1 MSETVISVSHIAK
14 SFGAA
19 QAVRDVSFD
28 VNRGEVFGLLGP
40 NGAGK
45 TTTIRMV
52 LDIFR
57 PDAGKITV
65 LGGAMDETR
74 KNRIGYMPEERG
86 LYKDLRIEECVVYL
100 AQLKGVPKD
109 EARRRAAQYFDRL
122 DLATHKKK
130 KINDL
135 SRGMQ
140 QKVQIIATLI
150 HQPDLIII
158 DEPFANLD
166 PVNTRLAQDLL
177 LGERDRGATIVMST
191 HLMFQVEE
199 LCDRIVIINKGQ
211 NVLYGKVDEIR
222 RTYSDNAIRVTAQ
235 GEMPQLEGVMEL
247 SRKGN
252 TRALSLPSSMPAR
265 EFMRI
270 LAETPNLNVEQFEL
284 ALPTMD
290 DVFVKVVQGAT
301 VPLPPGGVG
310 GGVS

>member
-1 MSETVISVSHIAK
+1 MPENVISVSHIAK
-14 SFGAA
+14 SFGSA

-28 VNRGEVFGLLGP
+28 VNKGEVFGLLGP

-45 TTTIRMV
+45 TTTIRMI

-57 PDAGKITV
+57 PDTGNIAV
-65 LGGAMDETR
+65 LGGPMDDAR

-86 LYKDLRIEECVVYL
+86 LYKDMRIEECVVYL

-109 EARRRAAQYFDRL
+109 EARRRASQYFDRL
-122 DLATHKKK
+122 DLAAHKKK

-166 PVNTRLAQDLL
+166 PVNTRIVQDLL
-177 LGERDRGATIVMST
+177 LGERERGATIVMST

-235 GEMPQLEGVMEL
+235 GEMPQIDGMMEL

-252 TRALSLPSSMPAR
+252 TRTLSLPPALPPR

-290 DVFVKVVQGAT
+290 DVFVKVVQG
-301 VPLPPGGVG
+301 VQ
-310 GGVS
+310 S

>member
-1 MSETVISVSHIAK
+1 MLENVISVSHIAK
-14 SFGAA
+14 SFGSA

-28 VNRGEVFGLLGP
+28 VNKGEVFGLLGP

-45 TTTIRMV
+45 TTTIRMI

-57 PDAGKITV
+57 PDTGNIAV
-65 LGGAMDETR
+65 LGGPMDDAR

-86 LYKDLRIEECVVYL
+86 LYKDMRIEECVVYL

-109 EARRRAAQYFDRL
+109 EARRRASQYFDRL
-122 DLATHKKK
+122 DLAAHKKK

-166 PVNTRLAQDLL
+166 PVNTRIVQDLL
-177 LGERDRGATIVMST
+177 LGERERGATIVMST

-235 GEMPQLEGVMEL
+235 GEMPQIDGMMEL

-252 TRALSLPSSMPAR
+252 TRTLSLPPALPPR

-290 DVFVKVVQGAT
+290 DVFVKVVQG
-301 VPLPPGGVG
+301 VQ
-310 GGVS
+310 S

>member
-1 MSETVISVSHIAK
+1 MPENVISVSHIAK
-14 SFGAA
+14 SFGSA

-28 VNRGEVFGLLGP
+28 VNKGEVFGLLGP

-45 TTTIRMV
+45 TTTIRMI

-57 PDAGKITV
+57 PDTGNIAV
-65 LGGAMDETR
+65 LGGPMDDAR

-86 LYKDLRIEECVVYL
+86 LYKDMRIEECVVYL

-109 EARRRAAQYFDRL
+109 EARRRASQYFDRL
-122 DLATHKKK
+122 DLAAHKKK

-166 PVNTRLAQDLL
+166 PVNTRIVQDLL
-177 LGERDRGATIVMST
+177 LGERERGATIVMST

-235 GEMPQLEGVMEL
+235 GEMPQIDGMMEL

-252 TRALSLPSSMPAR
+252 TRTLSLPPALPPR

-290 DVFVKVVQGAT
+290 DVFVKVVQGAQN
-301 VPLPPGGVG
+301 
-310 GGVS
+310 

>member
-1 MSETVISVSHIAK
+1 MPENVISVSHIAK

-28 VNRGEVFGLLGP
+28 VSKGEVFGLLGP

-45 TTTIRMV
+45 TTTIRMI

-57 PDAGKITV
+57 PDAGKIAV
-65 LGGAMDETR
+65 LGGPMDESR

-86 LYKDLRIEECVVYL
+86 LYKDMRIEECVVYL
-100 AQLKGVPKD
+100 AQLKGVAKD

-122 DLATHKKK
+122 DLAAHKKK

-166 PVNTRLAQDLL
+166 PVNTRIAQDLL
-177 LGERDRGATIVMST
+177 LGERERGATIVMST

-211 NVLYGKVDEIR
+211 NVLYGAVDEIR

-235 GEMPQLEGVMEL
+235 GEMPQLDGVKEL

-252 TRALSLPSSMPAR
+252 TRTLSLPSTMPPR

-270 LAETPNLNVEQFEL
+270 LAETPSLSVEQFEL

-290 DVFVKVVQGAT
+290 DVFVKVVQG
-301 VPLPPGGVG
+301 
-310 GGVS
+310 SQN